1 MKYLAFDD
9 IVRNLL
15 VFLKGQ
21 VPALSAKDNRE
32 DVLKQIQSM
41 TFTLRSTIVQLEGAA
56 FHDPRNTEDYQNL
69 EKELQ
74 ATKQTNAKLEES
86 LFLEM
91 NKTAELREKA
101 AEAAKTLEIEK
112 TQSLNLE
119 KTIAS
124 LRQELEKLKN
134 LPPQTVA
141 ADTGLAPEAIEELKS
156 EIARLEAALTNANES
171 NQHLRQVLQNKEIEL
186 ARSKE
191 ALMEAMSLDKSEINT
206 LKSQLNNVE
215 TMKNENAGLKKKI
228 AELERDLAEL
238 PSSEVFRNN
247 IAAADAKIRFLEAAL
262 INSQNDLKA
271 MRENQASAAPEAV
284 VREKEQLEQR
294 VLDLE
299 ATLKSVI
306 KSRDGHSSRVGD
318 KFSFT
323 PEECVF
329 LFETLST
336 TANRLASSLENRDV
350 FMRSKESIGIL
361 EKSNAIQKV
370 YTVGQLFDGK
380 IHKAAKSFKSDFL
393 PDGIIIYEESPGFVS
408 GSRLVQKAMVWVAK
422 SLFTCGEC
430 NSTCRPH
437 EYFCPKCG
445 LELTAP
451 DGTSKRELPPYP
463 AKIDLNI
470 PLLDELIKQGNL
482 KAANSLA
489 MLISREN
496 PGHQELLKRQN
507 LLQRAEKPLNPT
519 GEQ

>member
-21 VPALSAKDNRE
+21 VPALSAKESRE
-32 DVLKQIQSM
+32 EVLKQIQSM

-69 EKELQ
+69 DKELQ
-74 ATKQTNAKLEES
+74 AIKQTNAKLEES

-91 NKTAELREKA
+91 NKTAELREK
-101 AEAAKTLEIEK
+101 ESEFNRLFESEK
-112 TQSLNLE
+112 LRSLSHE
-119 KTIAS
+119 KTIAA
-124 LRQELEKLKN
+124 LREELEKIKN
-134 LPPQTVA
+134 LPPSATPA
-141 ADTGLAPEAIEELKS
+141 EKFIDNEAIDEFKAEISRL
-156 EIARLEAALTNANES
+156 EIALARANETS
-171 NQHLRQVLQNKEIEL
+171 QHLKQVLQNKDIEL
-186 ARSKE
+186 TRSKE
-191 ALMEAMSLDKSEINT
+191 ALMEAMNLDKSEIST
-206 LKSQLNNVE
+206 LKGQLNNVE
-215 TMKNENAGLKKKI
+215 LMKNENSGLKKKI
-228 AELERDLAEL
+228 AELEKELSVL

-247 IAAADAKIRFLEAAL
+247 IAAADAKIKFLEAAL
-262 INSQNDLKA
+262 QNSQTELKTL
-271 MRENQASAAPEAV
+271 RENQLATAPDAII
-284 VREKEQLEQR
+284 RDKEQLEQR
-294 VLDLE
+294 VIDLE

-306 KSRDGHSSRVGD
+306 KSRDTHSGKVND
-318 KFSFT
+318 KFAFS

-350 FMRSKESIGIL
+350 FMRSKESISIL

-370 YTVGQLFDGK
+370 FTVGQLFDGK
-380 IHKAAKSFKSDFL
+380 IHKAARSFKSDFL
-393 PDGIIIYEESPGFVS
+393 PDGIIIHEESPGFVS
-408 GSRLVQKAMVWVAK
+408 ANRLVQKAMVWVAK

-463 AKIDLNI
+463 AKIDINI

-482 KAANSLA
+482 KAANALS

-496 PGHQELLKRQN
+496 PGHQELQKRQN
-507 LLQRAEKPLNPT
+507 LLQRAENPLGPA
-519 GEQ
+519 GES

>member
-15 VFLKGQ
+15 VYLKGQ
-21 VPALSAKDNRE
+21 VPSLSAKDSRE

-69 EKELQ
+69 EKELR
-74 ATKQTNAKLEES
+74 AIMQTNAKLEES

-91 NKTAELREKA
+91 NKTQELREKA
-101 AEAAKTLEIEK
+101 AEHAKALELERSEKTKLEKLISTLREEIEK
-112 TQSLNLE
+112 LQNSPSVKVEVPVADESALE
-119 KTIAS
+119 ALKNEIV
-124 LRQELEKLKN
+124 ELE
-134 LPPQTVA
+134 T
-141 ADTGLAPEAIEELKS
+141 
-156 EIARLEAALTNANES
+156 ALNKAESTN
-171 NQHLRQVLQNKEIEL
+171 QQMRQALQNKEIEL
-186 ARSKE
+186 SRSKD
-191 ALMEAMSLDKSEINT
+191 ALMDAMKLDKSEISD
-206 LKSQLNNVE
+206 LKSQLISTE
-215 TMKNENAGLKKKI
+215 QLKTENATLKKKI
-228 AELERDLAEL
+228 AELERDLAVL

-247 IAAADAKIRFLEAAL
+247 IAAADAKIKFLETAL
-262 INSQNDLKA
+262 
-271 MRENQASAAPEAV
+271 ASAQEELKNLRSNMTASTPEAIL
-284 VREKEQLEQR
+284 REKEQLEQR

-306 KSRDGHSSRVGD
+306 KTRDTSSSRSGD
-318 KFSFT
+318 KFAFT

-336 TANRLASSLENRDV
+336 TTSRLVNSLENRDV
-350 FMRSKESIGIL
+350 YMRSKESIGIL

-370 YTVGQLFDGK
+370 YTVGQIFDGK

-393 PDGIIIYEESPGFVS
+393 PDGIIIHEETPGFVS
-408 GSRLVQKAMVWVAK
+408 GTRLIQKALVWVAK

-437 EYFCPKCG
+437 EYFCPRCG

-451 DGTSKRELPPYP
+451 DGTSKRELPAYP
-463 AKIDLNI
+463 AKIEVNL

-482 KAANSLA
+482 KAAVALA
-489 MLISREN
+489 NLISREN
-496 PGHQELLKRQN
+496 PGHPELLKRQA
-507 LLQRAEKPLNPT
+507 LLQKAERPLEPA
-519 GEQ
+519 GEA

>member
-15 VFLKGQ
+15 VYLKGQ
-21 VPALSAKDNRE
+21 VPSLSSKENRE

-69 EKELQ
+69 DKELQ
-74 ATKQTNAKLEES
+74 GLKLTNAKLEES

-91 NKTAELREKA
+91 NKTQEMREKA
-101 AEAAKTLEIEK
+101 DGSAISIEAEKAEK
-112 TQSLNLE
+112 SKLE
-119 KTIAS
+119 KIIST
-124 LRQELEKLKN
+124 LRAELENLKN
-134 LPPQTVA
+134 QPVADVVASPPT
-141 ADTGLAPEAIEELKS
+141 ADVEAIEELKN
-156 EIARLEAALTNANES
+156 EIVRLESAISSANET
-171 NQHLRQVLQNKEIEL
+171 NQQLRQALQNKEIEL
-186 ARSKE
+186 TRNKE
-191 ALMEAMSLDKSEINT
+191 ALMGAMNLDKSEIST
-206 LKSQLNNVE
+206 LKNQLMNVE
-215 TMKNENAGLKKKI
+215 QMKAENASLKKKI
-228 AELERDLAEL
+228 EELERDLIVL

-247 IAAADAKIRFLEAAL
+247 IAAADAKIRFLEAAFT
-262 INSQNDLKA
+262 NSREEVKKLK
-271 MRENQASAAPEAV
+271 ENQTSSTPEALM
-284 VREKEQLEQR
+284 REKEQLEQR

-306 KSRDGHSSRVGD
+306 KSRESNVSRSSD

-336 TANRLASSLENRDV
+336 TTSRLANSVENRDV

-370 YTVGQLFDGK
+370 YTVGQIFDGK

-393 PDGIIIYEESPGFVS
+393 PDSIIIHEESPGFVS
-408 GSRLVQKAMVWVAK
+408 GNRLVQKAMVWVAK
-422 SLFTCGEC
+422 SLFNCSEC
-430 NSTCRPH
+430 NSSCRPH
-437 EYFCPKCG
+437 EYFCPRCG

-451 DGTSKRELPPYP
+451 DGTSKRELPQYP
-463 AKIDLNI
+463 AKIDINL

-482 KAANSLA
+482 KAASSLA
-489 MLISREN
+489 ALISREN
-496 PGHQELLKRQN
+496 PGHHELLKRQA
-507 LLQRAEKPLNPT
+507 LLQSAEKPLEPA
-519 GEQ
+519 E

>member
-21 VPALSAKDNRE
+21 VPALSAKDSRE
-32 DVLKQIQSM
+32 EVLKQIQSM

-56 FHDPRNTEDYQNL
+56 FQDPRNTEDYQL
-69 EKELQ
+69 LDKELQ
-74 ATKQTNAKLEES
+74 ALKQTNAKLEES

-91 NKTAELREKA
+91 NKTAELREKSV
-101 AEAAKTLEIEK
+101 ELSKVLE
-112 TQSLNLE
+112 LE
-119 KTIAS
+119 KIESGKLQQVVTA
-124 LRQELEKLKN
+124 LRQEIENLKN
-134 LPPQTVA
+134 ISLQASASSPVNS
-141 ADTGLAPEAIEELKS
+141 EALEEFRT
-156 EIARLEAALTNANES
+156 EISQLEAALAKANES
-171 NQHLRQVLQNKEIEL
+171 NQHLRQALQNKEIEL
-186 ARSKE
+186 TRSKE
-191 ALMEAMSLDKSEINT
+191 ALMEAMNLDKSEIST

-215 TMKNENAGLKKKI
+215 HMKAENASLRKKI
-228 AELERDLAEL
+228 SELEQDLSVL

-262 INSQNDLKA
+262 QNSQNEL
-271 MRENQASAAPEAV
+271 RNLQENQASSAPEV
-284 VREKEQLEQR
+284 VIREKEQLEQR

-306 KSRDGHSSRVGD
+306 KSRDTHSNKGNDR
-318 KFSFT
+318 FSFT

-336 TANRLASSLENRDV
+336 TASRLATSLENRDV

-370 YTVGQLFDGK
+370 FTVGQLFDGK

-393 PDGIIIYEESPGFVS
+393 PDGIIIHEESPGFVS
-408 GSRLVQKAMVWVAK
+408 GNRIVQKAMVWVAK

-451 DGTSKRELPPYP
+451 DGTSKRELPSYP
-463 AKIDLNI
+463 AKIDINI

-482 KAANSLA
+482 KAAKSLA

-496 PGHQELLKRQN
+496 TGHQELLKRQN
-507 LLQRAEKPLNPT
+507 LLQRAEKPLTPET
-519 GEQ
+519 EA